1 MPRSTPFIA
10 RRTVRRVLAVI
21 RLAVIPVS
29 LSASLPA
36 SAADHARIVVA
47 GGSITEI
54 VYALGAQAHLVAVDS
69 TSQYPEHATTL
80 PGVGYLRALS
90 AEPILAMNP
99 TLLLAD
105 SDAGPPAVLDQ
116 LRAAGTRV
124 LLVPEAKSPAAVME
138 KIRFVANA
146 LGRVGAGERL
156 VGELSDSLAAVN
168 AMVADAERAPP
179 VLFLLSVGRGAP
191 LAAGRNTSAEAM
203 IGLAGGRNALA
214 GFDDYKP
221 ASTEAI
227 AASGAEFVLVTER
240 TAELLGGVDALLAR
254 PELAAT
260 PAGRNGNVVV
270 MDGLLLLGFGP
281 RLATAAGQLASALHG
296 LNSPLD

>member
-1 MPRSTPFIA
+1 MPRTTPFNG
-10 RRTVRRVLAVI
+10 RRTVRRVFAFVLLSVM
-21 RLAVIPVS
+21 PVS
-29 LSASLPA
+29 LPVTAEG
-36 SAADHARIVVA
+36 HTRIVVA

-69 TSQYPEHATTL
+69 TSQYPEPATML
-80 PGVGYLRALS
+80 PGIGYLRALS
-90 AEPILAMNP
+90 AEPILAINP

-124 LLVPEAKSPAAVME
+124 MLVPEAKSPEALME
-138 KIRFVANA
+138 KIRFVAYA
-146 LGRVGAGERL
+146 LDRTGSGERL
-156 VGELSDSLAAVN
+156 VKELSDSLAAVN
-168 AMVADAERAPP
+168 AVLADVERAPP

-191 LAAGRNTSAEAM
+191 LAAGRNTSAEAV
-203 IGLAGGRNALA
+203 IELAGGRNALT

-260 PAGRNGNVVV
+260 PAGRDGNLVV

-281 RLATAAGQLASALHG
+281 RLAEAVGQLAGALHG
-296 LNSPLD
+296 FEFPLD